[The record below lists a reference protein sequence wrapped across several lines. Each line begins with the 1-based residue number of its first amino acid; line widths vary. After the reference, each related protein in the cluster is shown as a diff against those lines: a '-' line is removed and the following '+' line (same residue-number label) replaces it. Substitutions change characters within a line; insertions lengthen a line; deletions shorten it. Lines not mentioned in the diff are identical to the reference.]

1 MPHEPSQHVTQGRN
15 LVQEYY
21 MPTVLGATTNPG
33 KFREYEHIFASM
45 PSVRLASP
53 NDLEVWIEV
62 AETGTT
68 FAENALLKA
77 RALYAALPDDLRGDV
92 WVLGDDSG
100 LEVDAMDG
108 GPGVYS
114 NRWAGPDTNAEQR
127 NLTLLER
134 LEGVPEDRRGA
145 RFKCVIALIDP
156 QGKEHI
162 LEGAVEGRIARD
174 LQGTGGFGYD
184 PLFELPD
191 GTRMSTLTPDQK
203 NSLSHRGRA
212 AAKAAAVIS
221 AENGLHA

>member
-1 MPHEPSQHVTQGRN
+1 VNPLSGPIKED
-15 LVQEYY
+15 Y
-21 MPTVLGATTNPG
+21 MPTVLVATTNPG
-33 KFREYEHIFASM
+33 KLREYNHIFASV
-45 PSVRLASP
+45 PSARVASP

-62 AETGTT
+62 VENGAT

-77 RALYAALPDDLRGDV
+77 RALYAALPEDLQGDV

-114 NRWAGPDTNAEQR
+114 NRWAGPDTTAEER
-127 NLTLLER
+127 NLKLLER
-134 LEGVPEDRRGA
+134 LEGVPDNRRGA

-156 QGKEHI
+156 HGIEHL
-162 LEGAVEGRIARD
+162 LEGTVEGRIARD
-174 LQGTGGFGYD
+174 LQGTVGFGYD
-184 PLFELPD
+184 PLFQLPD

-212 AAKAAAVIS
+212 AAKAAAIIS
-221 AENGLHA
+221 GENELHA